1 MVTPAVIAGPQYF
14 KIGDHVTFAWNYT
27 SLSVT
32 PSYID
37 VMASCGTNSQIY
49 TISANQ
55 SIEATGAVTWDT
67 GNYQASAT
75 VPLLTETYTL
85 MIMDADQDISASPRA
100 GYLGISDQYTFGMYV
115 PQAYTPLNEFKCA
128 TCNAA
133 LSSHERQ
140 FLSLV
145 LGMSAI
151 TILSFTWFAGGFG
164 VF

>member
-1 MVTPAVIAGPQYF
+1 MELHLPLCHAKLHRRDGFLRHQFPNL
-14 KIGDHVTFAWNYT
+14 HH
-27 SLSVT
+27 L
-32 PSYID
+32 
-37 VMASCGTNSQIY
+37 
-49 TISANQ
+49 ANQ